1 MKITRF
7 MLVASSHSFQG
18 REGEMMPEKDSLIMQ
33 REAGASPLAH
43 DGEKKKE
50 NYSCYTGIIF
60 AHNSRKVKVHLAY
73 CT

>member
-7 MLVASSHSFQG
+7 MLVASMHSFQG

-43 DGEKKKE
+43 DGEKKKKKE
-50 NYSCYTGIIF
+50 KKKNT
-60 AHNSRKVKVHLAY
+60 AVTPA
-73 CT
+73 